1 MHVKLNCMILTWVL
15 ILISLLVG
23 LQELGRVMMLR
34 VRNWLFLFVKI
45 NVLVNINSL
54 SFILFIQ
61 YFFAT
66 LFFLSYEFVLQKIL

>member
-1 MHVKLNCMILTWVL
+1 MHVKLNCMILTWLL

>member
-1 MHVKLNCMILTWVL
+1 MHVKLNCMILTWLL

-45 NVLVNINSL
+45 NVRVNINSL

-61 YFFAT
+61 YVFAT

>member
-1 MHVKLNCMILTWVL
+1 MHVKLNCMILTWL
-15 ILISLLVG
+15 IILISLLVG